1 MIKSVESLKARVK
14 AIHQYLLDVQS
25 GKIDSSKEQDQQ
37 TLRDI
42 KGLCHRLPVMTQ
54 EKFRADL
61 LAVRTRTH
69 RNKYRATIAESALI
83 RCQRFRKRES

>member
-1 MIKSVESLKARVK
+1 MISHYTTMIKSVESLKARVK

-25 GKIDSSKEQDQQ
+25 GKIDVSKEQDQQ

-54 EKFRADL
+54 EKFRGDL
-61 LAVRTRTH
+61 LAVR
-69 RNKYRATIAESALI
+69 
-83 RCQRFRKRES
+83 